1 MRQSMNTMATRN
13 SGPDPV
19 RARILDAAR
28 DRRLGLKALSLRL
41 GRNPSYLQQFIARGT
56 PKRLPEDLRQALAGM
71 LGLPEAALRPEGA
84 SPLPAPLGRRLP
96 LFREGEDR
104 LAAGITPARRLALED
119 FAPAE
124 PGMVAVMLAE
134 PRGLLQP
141 RHLLLCDPGQPA
153 RVGDVVL
160 VMEGGAILGIGVMQQ
175 GPRERIAWIEEGT
188 ARQVARVDA
197 QAWRVVA
204 MRLA

>member
-1 MRQSMNTMATRN
+1 MNTTATRN
-13 SGPDPV
+13 TAPDPV
-19 RARILDAAR
+19 RARILEAAR

-56 PKRLPEDLRQALAGM
+56 PRRLPEEVRQALAAL
-71 LGLPEAALRPEGA
+71 LGVPEAALRPEA
-84 SPLPAPLGRRLP
+84 SPLPAPPGLRLP
-96 LFREGEDR
+96 LYREGEDR
-104 LAAGITPARRLALED
+104 LAPGSVPARRLAAEAI
-119 FAPAE
+119 APAE

-153 RVGDVVL
+153 RAGDVVL
-160 VMEGGAILGIGVMQQ
+160 VLEAGAILGLGVMQAA
-175 GPRERIAWIEEGT
+175 PRERIDWIEEGA
-188 ARQVARVDA
+188 ARSAGRDRA

-204 MRLA
+204 ARLA

>member
-1 MRQSMNTMATRN
+1 MATWN

-56 PKRLPEDLRQALAGM
+56 PRRLPEDLRQALAGM

-84 SPLPAPLGRRLP
+84 SPLPVPPGRRLP

-104 LAAGITPARRLALED
+104 IAPGVTPARRLAMEE

-153 RVGDVVL
+153 RAGDVVL
-160 VMEGGAILGIGVMQQ
+160 VVEAGAIAGLGLLQAGT
-175 GPRERIAWIEEGT
+175 RERIDWIEDGT
-188 ARQVARVDA
+188 ARSMARGQA

>member
-1 MRQSMNTMATRN
+1 MATRN

-41 GRNPSYLQQFIARGT
+41 GRNPSYLQQFVARGT
-56 PKRLPEDLRQALAGM
+56 PKRLPEDLRQALATM

-84 SPLPAPLGRRLP
+84 SPLPAPPGRRLP

-104 LAAGITPARRLALED
+104 IASGVTPARRLAMEE

-160 VMEGGAILGIGVMQQ
+160 VVEAGAITGLGLLQAGT
-175 GPRERIAWIEEGT
+175 RERIDWIEDGT
-188 ARQVARVDA
+188 ARSMARSQA
-197 QAWRVVA
+197 HAWRVVA